1 VSWFFINILVLIIS
15 LRYSQ
20 SQYESIEVKRRGS
33 HFAYLI
39 YMEYIFILSCLTL
52 FNLNHTATVALNAA
66 KNNNNNNKEI
76 VRASR
81 PMSYI
86 SLRYYSSSV
95 SRTQNNNVLP
105 SSVGKFLTISDPS
118 GRSPGLV
125 EESLHA

>member
-1 VSWFFINILVLIIS
+1 
-15 LRYSQ
+15 
-20 SQYESIEVKRRGS
+20 
-33 HFAYLI
+33 
-39 YMEYIFILSCLTL
+39 MDYIFILSRLTL
-52 FNLNHTATVALNAA
+52 FSLSHTATVALNAA

-86 SLRYYSSSV
+86 SPRYYSSSV

-105 SSVGKFLTISDPS
+105 SSVGKFLTISDPCR
-118 GRSPGLV
+118 RSPGLV

>member
-1 VSWFFINILVLIIS
+1 M
-15 LRYSQ
+15 
-20 SQYESIEVKRRGS
+20 
-33 HFAYLI
+33 
-39 YMEYIFILSCLTL
+39 YMDYIFILSRLTL
-52 FNLNHTATVALNAA
+52 FSLSHTATVAFNAA

-86 SLRYYSSSV
+86 SPRYYSSAV

-105 SSVGKFLTISDPS
+105 SSVGKFSTISDPC
-118 GRSPGLV
+118 GGLV